1 MISPFPRSLPFVL
14 LCCLP
19 AVSLLSPCCLP
30 AVSPL
35 SLSNSAV
42 LLSVRRCA
50 LLHLQPH
57 PVVLSHSL
65 RVQIRQSPSSL
76 SLSVSACLSLS
87 VWRVMFGNHVVSRRS
102 LILSNGQMVASD
114 PV

>member
-76 SLSVSACLSLS
+76 SL
-87 VWRVMFGNHVVSRRS
+87 RVSRS
-102 LILSNGQMVASD
+102 LLASD
-114 PV
+114 VWETRGEPSIVDLVQWPDGRI